1 MVHQLH
7 KGRQSEGQQVS
18 KTKGQDTQRHTQ
30 TIGRFSLADGLE
42 QCIICKALKGRAV
55 GRNRENGAYENQFN
69 AATRLAEERQKT
81 GGGGEKNKW
90 GQRLE
95 MQCRQTGLRETAGA
109 IRKSAGAG
117 QHRAAFNQDQKAML

>member
-1 MVHQLH
+1 MYNL
-7 KGRQSEGQQVS
+7 QSP
-18 KTKGQDTQRHTQ
+18 
-30 TIGRFSLADGLE
+30 DGLDGN
-42 QCIICKALKGRAV
+42 KGRAV
-55 GRNRENGAYENQFN
+55 GRNRENGAYENKFN